1 MFNKTLLKFHRITII
16 IRIKQTNKFKE
27 ILLFQNFTDKVHKIN
42 LAILIMKYKVLIK
55 ICKFKKV
62 IINFQNN
69 FTYAYFYL
77 EKGKE
82 YYQNNND
89 GRYQYQ
95 K

>member
-55 ICKFKKV
+55 IYKFKKV

-69 FTYAYFYL
+69 ILIPIFLFIKRKRIL
-77 EKGKE
+77 SK
-82 YYQNNND
+82 
-89 GRYQYQ
+89 
-95 K
+95 

>member
-55 ICKFKKV
+55 IYKFKKV

-69 FTYAYFYL
+69 ILIPIFLFRKRKRIL
-77 EKGKE
+77 SK
-82 YYQNNND
+82 
-89 GRYQYQ
+89 
-95 K
+95 

>member
-1 MFNKTLLKFHRITII
+1 MFNKTLLKFHKITII
-16 IRIKQTNKFKE
+16 IRIKQINKFKE

-69 FTYAYFYL
+69 FINSYFL
-77 EKGKE
+77 FRKRK
-82 YYQNNND
+82 
-89 GRYQYQ
+89 RILS

>member
-27 ILLFQNFTDKVHKIN
+27 ILLFQNFTDKVHKIS

-55 ICKFKKV
+55 IYKFKKV

-69 FTYAYFYL
+69 ILIPIFLFRKRKRIL
-77 EKGKE
+77 SK
-82 YYQNNND
+82 
-89 GRYQYQ
+89 
-95 K
+95 